1 MMLPSRRFSPTLILA
16 VLVTLALAPGRTS
29 AAAVYT
35 ITDLGSR
42 YVTGLNDSGQ
52 VVGKNQANSPTGA
65 PFLYQNGAFT
75 DLSNKIGASA
85 WITGI
90 NNTGQIVGSTPI
102 PGVNNGDAI
111 AINDAAGGSNG
122 FVLNPNGQLTA
133 IAPPATGSLANVV
146 AINNNGDTLVQSG
159 SHVSLNQ
166 NGKITDLS
174 VVTQGQPLV
183 TGLSD
188 AGHVIGFGP
197 SAFVYQNGTTT
208 NLGSLGGGS
217 TQTEVWGVNAA
228 GQVVGFSST
237 TPTNPGDTIHAFLY
251 QNGKMADLGTL
262 GGSRSWGWGLNSH
275 GQVIGMSDYLGGS
288 SNIPTHA
295 FLYKDGTMF
304 DLNTLVPTGSGWILE
319 YAKAINAQGQIIGGG
334 IGPDGQSHAFL
345 LTPAV
350 SEPSTLTFFG
360 LAATVLGVRQA
371 RRRQA

>member
-1 MMLPSRRFSPTLILA
+1 MMLPSHRFSPTLIVA
-16 VLVTLALAPGRTS
+16 VLVTLTPGHAS

-52 VVGKNQANSPTGA
+52 VVGKNGANSPTGA
-65 PFLYQNGAFT
+65 PFLYQNGTFT
-75 DLSNKIGASA
+75 DLSGKIGASA

-102 PGVNNGDAI
+102 PGVNNVI
-111 AINDAAGGSNG
+111 AIESDSAAGGSYG
-122 FVLNPNGQLTA
+122 FVLSSNGQLSSV
-133 IAPPATGSLANVV
+133 PPSAGESFARVV

-174 VVTQGQPLV
+174 VLTQGQALL

-197 SAFVYQNGTTT
+197 SAFVYQNGTIT

-228 GQVVGFSST
+228 GQVVGSSST
-237 TPTNPGDTIHAFLY
+237 SPTNPGDTIHAFLY

-275 GQVIGMSDYLGGS
+275 GQVVGMSDYLEGS

-295 FLYKDGTMF
+295 FLYKNGTMF
-304 DLNTLVPTGSGWILE
+304 DLNALVPTGSGWILE

-334 IGPDGQSHAFL
+334 TGPDGQSHVFL

-350 SEPSTLTFFG
+350 PEPSTLTFFG

>member
-16 VLVTLALAPGRTS
+16 VLVTLALVPRCAS

-35 ITDLGSR
+35 ITDLGLR
-42 YVTGLNDSGQ
+42 YVTGLNDSGP
-52 VVGKNQANSPTGA
+52 VVGKNGANSPTGA
-65 PFLYQNGAFT
+65 SFLYQNGTFT
-75 DLSNKIGASA
+75 DLSSKIGASA

-90 NNTGQIVGSTPI
+90 NNTGQIVGNMPL
-102 PGVNNGDAI
+102 PGGNNDVAL
-111 AINDAAGGSNG
+111 DPTYPTGGSNG
-122 FVLNPNGQLTA
+122 FVLDPNGQLTS
-133 IAPPATGSLANVV
+133 ITPSAPGSFANVV

-159 SHVSLNQ
+159 SHVSLIQ

-174 VVTQGQPLV
+174 VLTQGQPLL

-197 SAFVYQNGTTT
+197 SAFVYQNGTIT

-228 GQVVGFSST
+228 GQVVGSSST
-237 TPTNPGDTIHAFLY
+237 SSTNPGDTIHAFLY

-262 GGSRSWGWGLNSH
+262 GGSQSWGWGLNSH
-275 GQVIGMSDYLGGS
+275 GQVVGMSDYLGGS

-295 FLYKDGTMF
+295 FLYKNGTMF
-304 DLNTLVPTGSGWILE
+304 DLNTLVPAGSGWILE

-334 IGPDGQSHAFL
+334 IGRM
-345 LTPAV
+345 V
-350 SEPSTLTFFG
+350 SRTLFYSRRLFPS
-360 LAATVLGVRQA
+360 RA
-371 RRRQA
+371 RWPSSGW